1 MRVLVIGAGVI
12 GLTSAYFLQRQ
23 GFEVTVV
30 DRETGVGRGASGG
43 NGAQLSYS
51 YVAPLAEPSV
61 LAKLPSLLFARDSPL
76 VFRPRLE
83 PAQWLWGLRFLAA
96 ATRERARATTAALLK
111 LAFLSRDL
119 IEPLIADEAIAC
131 DFKRGGKLVV
141 YPDEASFAAARAQ
154 VEYQATL
161 GCEQMLL
168 SRELCVG
175 REPALAGYADRIVGG
190 VWTPSD
196 AAADCAAFCEQLA
209 DRLRDRGV
217 RFELGREVSSLRVRN
232 GRFEGA
238 DVDGGSLAAE
248 ACVLAAGSHAP
259 RLARGAGLRL
269 PIYPLKGYAITLPV
283 ARGAPL
289 PGCSIT
295 DIRRKVVFAP
305 LGRRVRVAGFVEMAG
320 HDARIPQAR
329 IDALVAAAREV
340 IGLKADLR
348 TELQPWCGFRPATPS
363 GLPIIGATPV
373 EGLYLN
379 VGHGTLGWTLAAGS
393 AKLLAEVVTGAQ
405 PFVLR
410 RAQELRTPPT
420 IDPRPFAFD

>member
-61 LAKLPSLLFARDSPL
+61 LAKLPSLLLARDSPL

-83 PAQWLWGLRFLAA
+83 PAQWLWGMRFLAA

-168 SRELCVG
+168 SREMCVG
-175 REPALAGYADRIVGG
+175 REPALAGYAERIVGG

-209 DRLRDRGV
+209 DRMRGRGV
-217 RFELGREVSSLRVRN
+217 RFELGREVRSLRVRN
-232 GRFEGA
+232 GRFERA

-259 RLARGAGLRL
+259 RLAASAGLRL

-305 LGRRVRVAGFVEMAG
+305 LGRRVRVAGFVEMVG

-329 IDALVAAAREV
+329 IDALLAAAREV
-340 IGLKADLR
+340 IGLAADLR
-348 TELQPWCGFRPATPS
+348 TEPQPWCGFRPATPT
-363 GLPIIGATPV
+363 GLPIIGATRV

-379 VGHGTLGWTLAAGS
+379 VGHGTLGFTLAAGS
-393 AKLLAEVVTGAQ
+393 ARLVADAITRRDFPGA
-405 PFVLR
+405 R
-410 RAQELRTPPT
+410 DARPT
-420 IDPRPFAFD
+420 IDPRPFALT

>member
-12 GLTSAYFLQRQ
+12 GLTTAYFLQRQ

-83 PAQWLWGLRFLAA
+83 PAQWLWGMRFLAA

-119 IEPLIADEAIAC
+119 IEPLIADEAITC

-217 RFELGREVSSLRVRN
+217 RFELGREVSSLRARN

-238 DVDGGSLAAE
+238 DVDGGSLAADV
-248 ACVLAAGSHAP
+248 CVLAAGSHAP
-259 RLARGAGLRL
+259 RLARDAGLRL

-305 LGRRVRVAGFVEMAG
+305 LGARVRVAGFVEMAG

-393 AKLLAEVVTGAQ
+393 AKLLAEVVAGARS
-405 PFVLR
+405 FGTLR
-410 RAQELRTPPT
+410 APPT
-420 IDPRPFAFD
+420 IDPRPFAFT

>member
-12 GLTSAYFLQRQ
+12 GLTTAYFLQRD
-23 GFEVTVV
+23 GFEVTVI
-30 DRETGVGRGASGG
+30 DREDGVGRGASGG

-61 LAKLPSLLFARDSPL
+61 LAKLPSLLLAHDSPL
-76 VFRPRLE
+76 VFRPRLD

-96 ATRERARATTAALLK
+96 ATRERARSTTAALLE

-119 IEPLIADEAIAC
+119 IEPLIADESIAC
-131 DFKRGGKLVV
+131 DFRRGGKLVV

-168 SRELCVG
+168 SRAMCVG
-175 REPALAGYADRIVGG
+175 REPALAGYAERIVGG

-209 DRLRDRGV
+209 DRLRGRGV
-217 RFELGREVSSLRVRN
+217 RFELGREVKSLRVRN
-232 GRFEGA
+232 GRFDGA
-238 DVDGGSLAAE
+238 DTDGDPLAAE

-259 RLARGAGLRL
+259 RLARSAGLRL

-283 ARGAPL
+283 PRGARP

-305 LGRRVRVAGFVEMAG
+305 LGAHVRVAGFVEMAG
-320 HDARIPQAR
+320 HDPRIPQAR
-329 IDALVAAAREV
+329 IDALAAAAREV
-340 IGLKADLR
+340 IGLRADLR

-363 GLPIIGATPV
+363 GLPIIGATPI

-393 AKLLAEVVTGAQ
+393 ARLVADALARGE
-405 PFVLR
+405 
-410 RAQELRTPPT
+410 PT
-420 IDPRPFAFD
+420 IDPRPFAYD

>member
-12 GLTSAYFLQRQ
+12 GLTTAYFLQRQ

-30 DRETGVGRGASGG
+30 DREPGVGRGASGG

-51 YVAPLAEPSV
+51 YVAPLAEPAV
-61 LAKLPSLLFARDSPL
+61 LAKLPSLLLSRESPL

-96 ATRERARATTAALLK
+96 ASSERARATTAALLK

-119 IEPLIADEAIAC
+119 IEPLIRDEAIAC
-131 DFKRGGKLVV
+131 HFTRGGKLVV

-154 VEYQATL
+154 
-161 GCEQMLL
+161 
-168 SRELCVG
+168 CVG

-190 VWTPSD
+190 VWTPGD

-209 DRLRDRGV
+209 DRMRRRGV
-217 RFELGREVSSLRVRN
+217 RLALGREVRSLRVRN

-238 DVDGGSLAAE
+238 DVDGGPLAAD

-289 PGCSIT
+289 PACSIT

-320 HDARIPQAR
+320 HDARIPQSR
-329 IDALVAAAREV
+329 IDSLVAAAREM
-340 IGLKADLR
+340 IGVKVDLR
-348 TELQPWCGFRPATPS
+348 TDVRPWCGFRPATPS
-363 GLPIIGATPV
+363 GLPIVGATPV

-379 VGHGTLGWTLAAGS
+379 VGHGALGWTLAAGS
-393 AKLLAEVVTGAQ
+393 ARLVADAIAGV
-405 PFVLR
+405 R
-410 RAQELRTPPT
+410 PT
-420 IDPRPFAFD
+420 IDPRPFAFA

>member
-12 GLTSAYFLQRQ
+12 GLTTAYFLQRQ

-30 DRETGVGRGASGG
+30 DREPGVGRGASGG

-51 YVAPLAEPSV
+51 YVAPLAEPAV
-61 LAKLPSLLFARDSPL
+61 LAKLPSLLLSRESPL

-96 ATRERARATTAALLK
+96 ASSERARATTAALLK

-119 IEPLIADEAIAC
+119 IEPLIRDEAIAC
-131 DFKRGGKLVV
+131 HFTRGGKLVV

-154 VEYQATL
+154 VEYQAAL
-161 GCEQMLL
+161 GCQQMLL
-168 SRELCVG
+168 SRAQCVA

-209 DRLRDRGV
+209 DRMRRRGV
-217 RFELGREVSSLRVRN
+217 RFELGREVRSLRVRN

-238 DVDGGSLAAE
+238 DVDGGPLAAD

-269 PIYPLKGYAITLPV
+269 AIYPLKGYSITLPV

-289 PGCSIT
+289 PACSIT

-320 HDARIPQAR
+320 HDARIPQSR
-329 IDALVAAAREV
+329 IDSLVAAAREV
-340 IGLKADLR
+340 IGVKVDLR
-348 TELQPWCGFRPATPS
+348 TDVRPWCGFRPATPS
-363 GLPIIGATPV
+363 GLPIVGATPV

-379 VGHGTLGWTLAAGS
+379 VGHGALGWTLAAGS
-393 AKLLAEVVTGAQ
+393 ARLVADAIAGV
-405 PFVLR
+405 R
-410 RAQELRTPPT
+410 PT
-420 IDPRPFAFD
+420 IDPRPFAFA

>member
-1 MRVLVIGAGVI
+1 M
-12 GLTSAYFLQRQ
+12 
-23 GFEVTVV
+23 
-30 DRETGVGRGASGG
+30 
-43 NGAQLSYS
+43 
-51 YVAPLAEPSV
+51 
-61 LAKLPSLLFARDSPL
+61 
-76 VFRPRLE
+76 
-83 PAQWLWGLRFLAA
+83 RFLAA

-168 SRELCVG
+168 SRALCVG
-175 REPALAGYADRIVGG
+175 REPALAGYADRFVGG

-209 DRLRDRGV
+209 DRMRDRGV
-217 RFELGREVSSLRVRN
+217 RFELGREVKSLHVRN

-238 DVDGGSLAAE
+238 AVDGGSLAAD

-259 RLARGAGLRL
+259 RLARDAGLHL

-283 ARGAPL
+283 PRGAPL

-320 HDARIPQAR
+320 HDMRIPQAR
-329 IDALVAAAREV
+329 IDALLAAAREV

-348 TELQPWCGFRPATPS
+348 TEVQPWCGFRPATPS
-363 GLPIIGATPV
+363 GLPIIGATPID
-373 EGLYLN
+373 GLYLN

-393 AKLLAEVVTGAQ
+393 AKLVAEAIV
-405 PFVLR
+405 
-410 RAQELRTPPT
+410 RARPT
-420 IDPRPFAFD
+420 IDPRPFALA

>member
-12 GLTSAYFLQRQ
+12 GLTTAYFLQRQ
-23 GFEVTVV
+23 DFEVTVV

-43 NGAQLSYS
+43 NGAQLFYS

-61 LAKLPSLLFARDSPL
+61 LAKLPSLLLARDSPF

-83 PAQWLWGLRFLAA
+83 PAQWLWGMRFLAA

-175 REPALAGYADRIVGG
+175 REPALAGYAERIAGG
-190 VWTPSD
+190 VWTPSE

-209 DRLRDRGV
+209 DRMRDRGV
-217 RFELGREVSSLRVRN
+217 RFELGRAVRSLRVRN

-238 DVDGGSLAAE
+238 AADGGPLAAQ
-248 ACVLAAGSHAP
+248 ACVLAAGSHAA
-259 RLARGAGLRL
+259 RLAASAGLRL

-289 PGCSIT
+289 PACSIT

-329 IDALVAAAREV
+329 IDALAAAAREV

-393 AKLLAEVVTGAQ
+393 AKLVAEGVM
-405 PFVLR
+405 
-410 RAQELRTPPT
+410 RARPT
-420 IDPRPFAFD
+420 IDPRPFAFA

>member
-12 GLTSAYFLQRQ
+12 GLTTAYFLQRQ
-23 GFEVTVV
+23 GCEVTVV
-30 DRETGVGRGASGG
+30 DRELGVGRGASGG

-61 LAKLPSLLFARDSPL
+61 LAKLPSLLLARDSPL
-76 VFRPRLE
+76 VLRPRLE

-96 ATRERARATTAALLK
+96 ASNERARTTTAALLK

-119 IEPLIADEAIAC
+119 IEPLIAEEAIAC
-131 DFKRGGKLVV
+131 DFRRGGKLVV

-168 SRELCVG
+168 SRAMCVG
-175 REPALAGYADRIVGG
+175 REPALAGYADRIAGG

-209 DRLRDRGV
+209 ERLRSRGV
-217 RFELGREVSSLRVRN
+217 RIELDCEAKSLRVRN
-232 GRFEGA
+232 GRFAGA
-238 DVDGGSLAAE
+238 DVGGETLAAD

-259 RLARGAGLRL
+259 RLARSAGLSL
-269 PIYPLKGYAITLPV
+269 PIYPLKGYAITLP
-283 ARGAPL
+283 AAHGATL
-289 PGCSIT
+289 PRCSIT
-295 DIRRKVVFAP
+295 DIHRKVVFAP

-320 HDARIPQAR
+320 HDGRIPQAR
-329 IDALVAAAREV
+329 VDALVAAAREV
-340 IGLKADLR
+340 IGFKADLR

-393 AKLLAEVVTGAQ
+393 AKLVADAIAGGE
-405 PFVLR
+405 
-410 RAQELRTPPT
+410 PT
-420 IDPRPFAFD
+420 IDARPFAYD

>member
-61 LAKLPSLLFARDSPL
+61 LAKLPSLLLARDSPL

-83 PAQWLWGLRFLAA
+83 PAQWLWGLRFLAV
-96 ATRERARATTAALLK
+96 ATRERARATTAVLLK

-168 SRELCVG
+168 SRAMCVG

-217 RFELGREVSSLRVRN
+217 RFELGRAVRSLRVRN

-238 DVDGGSLAAE
+238 EVDGGSLAAE
-248 ACVLAAGSHAP
+248 VCVLAAGSHAP

-283 ARGAPL
+283 ARGAPR

-379 VGHGTLGWTLAAGS
+379 VGHGTLGWTLACGCGRV
-393 AKLLAEVVTGAQ
+393 LADIVSGRE
-405 PFVLR
+405 P
-410 RAQELRTPPT
+410 E
-420 IDPRPFAFD
+420 IDLEGLTLARFN